1 MINSITKRLN
11 FKLIFGLHMQEAIF
25 KVNTVKEVA
34 KALKQC
40 LTYGNYDNVVK
51 QKIKKSRKH
60 IKNIAQSCYL
70 RL

>member
-34 KALKQC
+34 KG
-40 LTYGNYDNVVK
+40 Y
-51 QKIKKSRKH
+51 IKTMF
-60 IKNIAQSCYL
+60 NIW
-70 RL
+70 